1 MQQPNMIV
9 LALIAQGFNY
19 GLEMEKFIDRS
30 KMRQWA
36 QIGKSTIY
44 KALKDLQ
51 ASGDVTAKV
60 EAAERG
66 PGKTVFKLTRKGRK
80 NLEVL
85 VSEAMRSRESVYSDR
100 IAGLVFTRSLPKSTA
115 LGLVEQSIEGLAHA
129 IEKIEQESQAT
140 VDRPIAQLVID
151 FYKKIYQAE
160 QQAMLGMKKL
170 LMKAQEG
177 KGDRRA

>member
-9 LALIAQGFNY
+9 LALIAQGFHY

-44 KALKDLQ
+44 KVLRDLQ

-80 NLEVL
+80 TLESL
-85 VSEAMRSRESVYSDR
+85 VSEAMRSRVSVYSDR
-100 IAGLVFTRSLPKSTA
+100 IAGLFFTRSLPKPTA
-115 LGLVEQSIEGLAHA
+115 LSLVEQSIDGLARA
-129 IEKIEQESQAT
+129 INMVEQEGRAAG
-140 VDRPIAQLVID
+140 DKPIAQLVID
-151 FYKKIYQAE
+151 FYKAVYQAE
-160 QQAMLGMKKL
+160 LQAMLGMKKL
-170 LMKAQEG
+170 LLNAPEG
-177 KGDRRA
+177 KGAQHA